1 MRSQN
6 AGCAARTRKTA
17 AKISSRTGY
26 PLVGTQHVVWY
37 ASCLP
42 AATPLIVASRA
53 LPLRRVLPNREGYC
67 FVHCVAPA
75 RVRPACRR
83 ASTPVE

>member
-6 AGCAARTRKTA
+6 AGCAGTTRKTA
-17 AKISSRTGY
+17 AKISSGTGY
-26 PLVGTQHVVWY
+26 PLVCTQHVVWY

-42 AATPLIVASRA
+42 AATPLINASPA
-53 LPLRRVLPNREGYC
+53 LPLRRSLPNREGYR
-67 FVHCVAPA
+67 FVHCVGPA
-75 RVRPACRR
+75 RVQPAGRR